1 MNFYKNMRTK
11 KWSNYKKNERKS
23 NSGTFT
29 FRTRVVL
36 GLFFVFAALIGIKL
50 FILQVIEHEF
60 YEALA
65 TGQHE
70 IYKNLFPERGEIF
83 YNEEMT
89 GESYAVATNHSMS
102 LVYADPRHITDS
114 EEFIERLDEV
124 FEFEDEEKEEI
135 IGRISNPEDPYEPI
149 RHEVPDN
156 VVDQIKTMELEGVG
170 FIEERLRFYPENNM
184 GGHILGFVGS
194 DEEGN
199 LGGKYGIEGH
209 FENDLSGDQG
219 FLHSALS
226 ATGSWITVADRSFKP
241 AVDGAD
247 IYLTIDRNI
256 QYQACTKLYA
266 TVAKH
271 GADGGSIIVMRPDG
285 KLLAMCSAPDFNP
298 NNYSEVEEI
307 SYFNNPAIFNQYE
320 PGSVFKA
327 ITMAAAL
334 NEGAVNPKTTYEDPG
349 ELEIDDHKIR
359 NFDEKAHG
367 IQTMTQVLEKSLN
380 TGAIFAME
388 QIGKDKFRE
397 YVEKFGFG
405 KLTGIALDSE
415 SAGNIASL
423 RFPGDIFAATGSFG
437 QGVTVTPLQM
447 AASFAVIANGGKL
460 VEPYIID
467 KIEYPNGDVEYFE
480 REELD
485 EVISQRTATLLSG
498 MLVTVVEG
506 GHATKAKV
514 PGYYVAGKTGT
525 AQVPKKNGVG
535 YAPGVTIGSFIGYV
549 PAQDPAFVMLVKI
562 DRPDVMW
569 GSESAAPLFGE
580 MAQFLLNYLQ
590 VPPDY

>member
-1 MNFYKNMRTK
+1 MRTK
-11 KWSNYKKNERKS
+11 KWSTYKNNERKTS
-23 NSGTFT
+23 SGTFSI
-29 FRTRVVL
+29 RIKL
-36 GLFFVFAALIGIKL
+36 ILALFFVFAGMIAVRL

-70 IYKNLFPERGEIF
+70 IYKNLFPERGEI
-83 YNEEMT
+83 YYSEAGT
-89 GESYAVATNHSMS
+89 GKTYAVATNRSLN
-102 LVYADPRHITDS
+102 LVYADPRHISDP
-114 EEFIERLDEV
+114 EDFFEKLNEV
-124 FEFEDEEKEEI
+124 FEFEEEEKEDI
-135 IGRISNPEDPYEPI
+135 MARISNPEDPYEPI
-149 RHEVPDN
+149 RHEVNDE
-156 VVDQIKTMELEGVG
+156 VVERIKALGLEGVG
-170 FIEERLRFYPENNM
+170 FIEERLRFYPESNM
-184 GGHILGFVGS
+184 GGHVVGFVGS

-209 FENDLSGDQG
+209 FDEDLSGEQG

-247 IYLTIDRNI
+247 VYLTIDRNI
-256 QYQACTKLYA
+256 QYQACSKLYA

-285 KLLAMCSAPDFNP
+285 KILAMCSAPDFDSNK
-298 NNYSEVEEI
+298 YGEVDDI
-307 SYFNNPAIFNQYE
+307 SNFNNPATFNQYE

-334 NEGAVNPKTTYEDPG
+334 NEGAVTPKTTYDDTG
-349 ELEIDDHKIR
+349 ERVIDDHTIR
-359 NFDEKAHG
+359 NSDEKANG
-367 IQTMTQVLEKSLN
+367 VQTMTQVLEKSLN

-388 QIGKDKFRE
+388 QIGREKFRE
-397 YVEKFGFG
+397 YVKNFGFG
-405 KLTGIALDSE
+405 RLTGVALDSE
-415 SAGNIASL
+415 SAGNISSL
-423 RFPGDIFAATGSFG
+423 DFKGDIFAATVSFG
-437 QGVTVTPLQM
+437 QGITVTPLQM
-447 AASFAVIANGGKL
+447 VNSFAVIANGGKL
-460 VEPYIID
+460 MQPYIID
-467 KIEYPNGDVEYFE
+467 RIEYANGDIDKFGPKEIG
-480 REELD
+480 

-498 MLVTVVEG
+498 MLVTVVEE

-535 YAPGVTIGSFIGYV
+535 YDPGVTIGSFIGYA

-580 MAQFLLNYLQ
+580 MAQFLLNYLE